1 MNAVQGIGPLRQAP
15 INSCLEEWLQ
25 EGLTLT
31 NRGIALDSAR
41 KLTKL
46 DGVAYGLAGQ
56 LHTIVDKQ

>member
-15 INSCLEEWLQ
+15 INSCGEEWLQ
-25 EGLTLT
+25 EGLTQT
-31 NRGIALDSAR
+31 NRGIALDYAR

-46 DGVAYGLAGQ
+46 DGVACGLAGQ